1 MIESFLWYATRG
13 AGIASLIML
22 TGVVALGVLTAVR
35 WQRPG
40 WPRFLSAEFHQAV
53 SLLTIVFVGIHILIA
68 VLDPYTSLGVGA
80 ALVPFS
86 SPYRQIWLGLGGV
99 SMYLIAAIIV
109 TSMLRPHFGRRTWR
123 VIHWLTY
130 AAWPMALIH
139 GIGTGSDTGTLWMWV
154 LDAVCLFTVLGAVAW
169 RATAADAA
177 LVTRESALPPP
188 ASQRIPR

>member
-1 MIESFLWYATRG
+1 MIESLLWYATRG
-13 AGIASLIML
+13 AGIASLLML

-53 SLLTIVFVGIHILIA
+53 SLLTLVFLGIHILIA
-68 VLDPYTSLGVGA
+68 VLDPYTSLGVDA
-80 ALVPFS
+80 ALLPFS

-99 SMYLIAAIIV
+99 AMYLIAAIVI
-109 TSMLRPHFGRRTWR
+109 TSLLRPHFGRRTWR

-139 GIGTGSDTGTLWMWV
+139 GIGTGSDTGAVWMWA
-154 LDAVCLFTVLGAVAW
+154 LDGLCLLTVGAAVAW
-169 RATAADAA
+169 RASAADEALVVKDAA
-177 LVTRESALPPP
+177 LPPSGSQRVTR
-188 ASQRIPR
+188 